1 MNKLKITLLLASG
14 LLSFQAFAQTDGS
27 GISRYCQKKE
37 GVEAKGKVV
46 EVNGSHELRC
56 DGSHPTFQAY
66 FEQTNFKLGRTGEE
80 KVDEEF
86 LQSDKWDEYA
96 RKELS
101 SIIISK
107 MKDVDAS
114 KCKQISKISDN
125 KYVVKCTDGKEHD
138 VSQMFP
144 SMKNILGSWY
154 VAGSKE
160 YAKDESKT
168 KLRDYFSAAKLEK
181 SNVTVKF
188 SAKPYI
194 IKPIVTADFWDD
206 MLKKS
211 QVILDKPITDGQ
223 YNIYKWDVPGQLTNE
238 NNPALSWQKYSNY
251 QPIKIADEN
260 LNTPVTDATVI
271 ILPPSNEIPVVK
283 TEEIVDA
290 KVVPQVEVVEEK
302 EIVVKEDE
310 NANCS
315 DELKNEIAKLLA
327 LDGNNIIGLQYELT
341 VMKMASHVVGADR
354 VSLEGLIKKHSQEI
368 AKADTGILDN
378 MKQVYLRHGVKEDEQ
393 KVLDHLKEKSN
404 SANYYAKEK
413 RFFNQDSSA
422 FLMAFQNLNPESGI
436 KDADISVLW
445 FMDKVSE
452 KASAGGKY
460 SSAHNRTNLS
470 TRIAQY
476 TGAIDP
482 SKALK
487 KEALDD
493 MVNKQKALIDSELM
507 GVIESFKVSNKAC
520 YDQIFSD
527 GEEDCNQGKVQEF
540 FSQLLADISSKAT
553 SQDMVKLDA
562 GLKGEINGN
571 KFNISRFVDKKPV
584 AVVIEAKE
592 VIIIP
597 EGGTVIAEET
607 MPAN

>member
-1 MNKLKITLLLASG
+1 MNKLKITLLIASG
-14 LLSFQAFAQTDGS
+14 VLSLQAFAQTDAS
-27 GISRYCQKKE
+27 GISRYCHKRE

-46 EVNGSHELRC
+46 LVNGNAELRC
-56 DGSHPTFQAY
+56 EGSQPTLQAY
-66 FEQTNFKLGRTGEE
+66 FEQVNFKLGRTGKEQIE
-80 KVDEEF
+80 KDFFE
-86 LQSDKWDEYA
+86 SDKWDEYA

-101 SIIISK
+101 PLIISGF
-107 MKDVDAS
+107 KDVDSS
-114 KCKQISKISDN
+114 KCKQITKTTDN
-125 KYVVKCTDGKEHD
+125 KYVVKCTDGKELD
-138 VSQMFP
+138 VTQIFP
-144 SMKNILGSWY
+144 SMKGQLAAWY
-154 VAGSKE
+154 LEGSKQFE
-160 YAKDESKT
+160 KDENQT
-168 KLRDYFSAAKLEK
+168 KLSDYFSAAKSEEVSIYK
-181 SNVTVKF
+181 KF
-188 SAKPYI
+188 NAKPI
-194 IKPIVTADFWDD
+194 FIKPIVTADFWDD
-206 MLKKS
+206 MLKRN
-211 QVILDKPITDGQ
+211 QIILDKPLFEEKTNLYQ
-223 YNIYKWDVPGQLTNE
+223 WSYPGQVTNE
-238 NNPALSWQKYSNY
+238 NNPALSWQKYAKY

-260 LNTPVTDATVI
+260 LNTPTTDATVI
-271 ILPPSNEIPVVK
+271 IQAPPVEIPAVK
-283 TEEIVDA
+283 TEEILDEKVVPKVEIVDEKVDA
-290 KVVPQVEVVEEK
+290 KVAPQLD
-302 EIVVKEDE
+302 IIKEDE
-310 NANCS
+310 EIVIKEEEKTDCS
-315 DELKNEIAKLLA
+315 DELKKEIAKLLE
-327 LDGNNIIGLQYELT
+327 DDKKNIIGLQYELT

-354 VSLEGLIKKHSQEI
+354 VSLEGLIKKHAQEI

-393 KVLDHLKEKSN
+393 KVLDHLKEKST

-493 MVNKQKALIDSELM
+493 MVNKQKAQIDSELK
-507 GVIESFKVSNKAC
+507 GVIESFKVSNKEC
-520 YDQIFSD
+520 YDQFFSD
-527 GEEDCNQGKVQEF
+527 GEDDCNQGKVQEF

-562 GLKGEINGN
+562 SLKGEINGS
-571 KFNISRFVDKKPV
+571 KFSISRFVDR
-584 AVVIEAKE
+584 
-592 VIIIP
+592 
-597 EGGTVIAEET
+597 
-607 MPAN
+607 